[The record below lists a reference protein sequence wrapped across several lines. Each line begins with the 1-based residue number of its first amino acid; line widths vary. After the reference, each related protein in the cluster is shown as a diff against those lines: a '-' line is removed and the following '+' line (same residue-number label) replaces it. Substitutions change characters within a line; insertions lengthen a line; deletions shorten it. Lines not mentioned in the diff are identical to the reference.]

1 MKVRDQFVLRTIAG
15 EPLLIPVGEAAIT
28 TKGLIALSES
38 GALLYERLKDGCTQE
53 VLVNALLEE
62 YDVSRQDAVRDV
74 ENFLNQMRELN
85 MLLEE

>member
-28 TKGLIALSES
+28 TKGLIALSQS
-38 GALLYERLKDGCTQE
+38 GALLYEKLKNDCTQE
-53 VLVNALLEE
+53 KLVDALLEE
-62 YDVSRQDAVRDV
+62 YDVSRQEATQDV
-74 ENFLNQMRELN
+74 EDFLNQMREMD

>member
-38 GALLYERLKDGCTQE
+38 GALLYERLKAGCTRE
-53 VLVNALLEE
+53 ALVDALLEE
-62 YDVSRQDAVRDV
+62 YDVSRQEAARDV
-74 ENFLNQMRELN
+74 EDFLEQMRKLN

>member
-38 GALLYERLKDGCTQE
+38 GALLYEKLKAGCTRE
-53 VLVNALLEE
+53 ALVARLLEE
-62 YDVSRQDAVRDV
+62 YDVSQQDATRDV
-74 ENFLNQMRELN
+74 EDFLDQMRNLN
-85 MLLEE
+85 MLIE